1 MQDHEFDE
9 ILRGKLD
16 GHVSP
21 VPEDMWTRV
30 TGEKRRRLPFWVWW
44 VLVPG
49 LLLGGAG
56 SYWLWGRPRTAAR
69 GSTADT
75 AASATGAQRS
85 AVGASDGTGAE
96 NTAEARRSA
105 AGASDETGAENTVE
119 ARRNAAGASDGTG
132 EESVTGDQRDATDA
146 SGGMPSAKGAYP
158 AGPDGGKSA
167 GQGRLPA
174 AGTASDQGQS
184 QRGDQDDEGHSPQNT
199 RFGASPIL
207 LKKTADNADV
217 NDQRATLP
225 GARVLRP
232 AKMGA
237 DSTAKRRDT
246 ARKSRWAIEVLGSP
260 DYAPAVVIPS
270 WGYTAGIRVR
280 RQFNDKISGTVGL
293 EYSLVHAITGGD
305 SIGGRHFGSMRNL
318 DLPLLLGYNA
328 WNRHFTATVQAGPVV
343 TAYSWRS
350 IRDASG
356 TSQYSPNKV
365 GLSLYLGL
373 NLDFPVDKRFSL
385 FAEPYYRWRVTDMRG
400 PTPYL
405 SYPWKVN
412 VEGLSLGL
420 RWTIERRPRAR

>member
-16 GHVSP
+16 GQVSP
-21 VPEDMWTRV
+21 VPEDMWARV

-69 GSTADT
+69 GGTADT
-75 AASATGAQRS
+75 AASATGAQHS
-85 AVGASDGTGAE
+85 AVGASDGTSGQNA
-96 NTAEARRSA
+96 AGARRSA
-105 AGASDETGAENTVE
+105 AGASSETDAADATAAQRSGTGVSDETGAHV
-119 ARRNAAGASDGTG
+119 
-132 EESVTGDQRDATDA
+132 
-146 SGGMPSAKGAYP
+146 
-158 AGPDGGKSA
+158 AGPGGGKAA

-184 QRGDQDDEGHSPQNT
+184 QRDDEGHSRQNT

-232 AKMGA
+232 AKMGG

>member
-21 VPEDMWTRV
+21 VPEDMWARV

-49 LLLGGAG
+49 MLLGGAG
-56 SYWLWGRPRTAAR
+56 SYWLWGRPRTAAQAAR
-69 GSTADT
+69 VRTAEN
-75 AASATGAQRS
+75 AASTTRAQ
-85 AVGASDGTGAE
+85 
-96 NTAEARRSA
+96 RSA
-105 AGASDETGAENTVE
+105 AGAES
-119 ARRNAAGASDGTG
+119 AA
-132 EESVTGDQRDATDA
+132 GDQRDAIDA
-146 SGGMPSAKGAYP
+146 SGGMPSAKGAHP
-158 AGPDGGKSA
+158 ADAGGGKAA
-167 GQGRLPA
+167 GQGRPPG
-174 AGTASDQGQS
+174 AGTAGNQGQG
-184 QRGDQDDEGHSPQNT
+184 QRGDQDEEEHSPQNT

-237 DSTAKRRDT
+237 DSAVKRRDT

-280 RQFNDKISGTVGL
+280 RQFTDKISGTVGL

-356 TSQYSPNKV
+356 TSQ
-365 GLSLYLGL
+365 
-373 NLDFPVDKRFSL
+373 
-385 FAEPYYRWRVTDMRG
+385 
-400 PTPYL
+400 
-405 SYPWKVN
+405 
-412 VEGLSLGL
+412 
-420 RWTIERRPRAR
+420 